1 MSQKEK
7 ENIAIHQKGQRTFSS
22 YYFSSPRWEINK
34 KAPEPVLRFLRN
46 QSITK
51 TKEELYI
58 SFRRRR
64 RETTSRDQVDL
75 SFLYFCSSSAFSGCL
90 YIIIIIII
98 IIKKYIE
105 NIPPGLV

>member
-1 MSQKEK
+1 MSMSQKEK

-22 YYFSSPRWEINK
+22 SYFSSPRWEINK

-64 RETTSRDQVDL
+64 RETTSRIKWIYPSYTFAPPPSSPDVFIL
-75 SFLYFCSSSAFSGCL
+75 LLLLLLKSISRIFL
-90 YIIIIIII
+90 
-98 IIKKYIE
+98 
-105 NIPPGLV
+105 PD